1 MRILAEF
8 QTALLNKPNLRK
20 MLFYDSPDALK
31 KEAPAIEDVKNLVT
45 LRPLA
50 ESAIADFGKH
60 TYIVI
65 DIDLIDLDIDD
76 DSQILANVDI
86 AAITQFDTWSLSQNK
101 IRVLEICNEI
111 ISAID
116 GKKFSASGAADVWE
130 IRRVTINKQSNSYV
144 CRVIIGDDISKEGF

>member
-1 MRILAEF
+1 MKRTKDLTNIMRILAEF

-86 AAITQFDTWSLSQNK
+86 AAITQFDT
-101 IRVLEICNEI
+101 
-111 ISAID
+111 
-116 GKKFSASGAADVWE
+116 
-130 IRRVTINKQSNSYV
+130 
-144 CRVIIGDDISKEGF
+144 